1 MSKQTIYLDWRSKG
15 AVTIPKDQLKCS
27 ACYAFAATAA
37 LESAYF
43 IKSGNLVD
51 FSPQQIIDCTTNLKN
66 LGCKGGFVEYAYEYF
81 KTFKAMD
88 LTAYPYTALDGNCT
102 YNKKKGLTNTK
113 GFAYLPEYD
122 PDSMIQALKEQPIL
136 TAMASNSRIFGSY
149 SSGIINENACGI
161 ELDHRVLLIGYGDD
175 DLFGPFWIAKNCWG
189 TLWGEKGFFK
199 IKRDI
204 IPGGEGTCGIQKNVL
219 KPLL

>member
-1 MSKQTIYLDWRSKG
+1 MPSYIELDKQSTFPASSSIGKSILGIGNNNLLQITDNNGSSTNVAGNAIKTYVAKLIQVDTTALYSGLLKIGEQYKITSYLGD
-15 AVTIPKDQLKCS
+15 
-27 ACYAFAATAA
+27 
-37 LESAYF
+37 
-43 IKSGNLVD
+43 D
-51 FSPQQIIDCTTNLKN
+51 FSNVANVI
-66 LGCKGGFVEYAYEYF
+66 
-81 KTFKAMD
+81 
-88 LTAYPYTALDGNCT
+88 
-102 YNKKKGLTNTK
+102 
-113 GFAYLPEYD
+113 
-122 PDSMIQALKEQPIL
+122 
-136 TAMASNSRIFGSY
+136 
-149 SSGIINENACGI
+149 SGIINENACGQ